1 MATKMLFPAAHSN
14 FTVINLMRT
23 QRRVWSKLLL
33 VGLIFFLHGCVSL
46 PERHTAPI
54 AISHAAEIPGIP
66 RARFWADEWPKLSKD
81 NVANYTKNSLKANFS
96 GVMGREHH
104 YLAISGRGPRGAY
117 GAGLLVGWSAAGTRP
132 EFTIVTGIST
142 SALTAPFVFLGADYD
157 DKLRE
162 VYTTTSTDDVIVERS
177 IFNILF
183 GDAVAGTKPLKT
195 LYIKDDVL
203 QAIAAEHKKGRRL
216 WIGTTNL
223 DAGRPV
229 IRNI

>member
-1 MATKMLFPAAHSN
+1 
-14 FTVINLMRT
+14 
-23 QRRVWSKLLL
+23 
-33 VGLIFFLHGCVSL
+33 
-46 PERHTAPI
+46 
-54 AISHAAEIPGIP
+54 
-66 RARFWADEWPKLSKD
+66 
-81 NVANYTKNSLKANFS
+81 
-96 GVMGREHH
+96 
-104 YLAISGRGPRGAY
+104 
-117 GAGLLVGWSAAGTRP
+117 VGWSAAGTRT

-142 SALTAPFVFLGADYD
+142 GALTAPFVFLGADYD

-162 VYTTTSTDDVIVERS
+162 VYTTTSTGDVIVQRS

-195 LYIKDDVL
+195 LIVKYINDDVL

-229 IRNI
+229 IWDI